1 VAVEH
6 FKASQRLNP
15 RDRVVGYLTGIGS
28 ADFFNRRFHDAAA
41 KLRASLEQLPT
52 LVVTHRILAACYAP
66 MGRLDDAHEIIAR
79 LKAFTP
85 VVVPSLAQFRNP
97 GHRELLLSGLR
108 LAAGETT

>member
-41 KLRASLEQLPT
+41 KLRAPLEQLAT

-79 LKAFTP
+79 LKAITP
-85 VVVPSLAQFRNP
+85 VVAPSLAQFRNP

-108 LAAGETT
+108 LAAGEAT